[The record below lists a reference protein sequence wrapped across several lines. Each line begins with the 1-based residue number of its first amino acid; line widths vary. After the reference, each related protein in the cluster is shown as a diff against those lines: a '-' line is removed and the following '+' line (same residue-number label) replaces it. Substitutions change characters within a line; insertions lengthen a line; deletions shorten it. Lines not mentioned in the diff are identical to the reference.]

1 MLTDSTPNEY
11 IGIDSLPKEFN
22 FAMALTFDRL
32 HHGYRPFTGTSFAG
46 SVMPLFTAFSVKRNW
61 LACYYHYCCKSI
73 LRIYKLDT
81 RRLSAECLVDPI
93 FNTDCAAPPLYSS
106 EDGTRLV
113 IVSAGK
119 RHIFDTTTGQWSQEN
134 HAVPTKDPIAD
145 KIRDSYYSA
154 IKKWLPRET
163 RKYKKSP
170 LIKRIVKAVLLLVVL
185 PISGKIVNT
194 GYPSGKERIE
204 NIPVKR
210 IGDYYLTVD
219 TDRNI
224 VCVFNED
231 GELLCADQFNFSISS
246 ADRADDTLYVL
257 PENIGDLVS
266 EKFTKSIPE

>member
-1 MLTDSTPNEY
+1 
-11 IGIDSLPKEFN
+11 
-22 FAMALTFDRL
+22 
-32 HHGYRPFTGTSFAG
+32 
-46 SVMPLFTAFSVKRNW
+46 
-61 LACYYHYCCKSI
+61 
-73 LRIYKLDT
+73 
-81 RRLSAECLVDPI
+81 
-93 FNTDCAAPPLYSS
+93 
-106 EDGTRLV
+106 
-113 IVSAGK
+113 
-119 RHIFDTTTGQWSQEN
+119 
-134 HAVPTKDPIAD
+134 
-145 KIRDSYYSA
+145 
-154 IKKWLPRET
+154 
-163 RKYKKSP
+163 

-246 ADRADDTLYVL
+246 ADIADDTLYVL